1 MLRRE
6 GDSAAASASSAT
18 ATASM
23 AAAQKGSVCGKKAS
37 DILMTEEPSGEMVN
51 LEEILDGKSTIV
63 LEWWGFH

>member
-1 MLRRE
+1 
-6 GDSAAASASSAT
+6 
-18 ATASM
+18 M